1 MTHDTTQDPTPRIPY
16 GYCQCGCGQ
25 KTTIA
30 RQTFTKRGI
39 TRGEPHRYVHGH
51 GRRKQTSAE
60 RFWQR
65 VRQTDDG
72 SCWLWTGTLN
82 KTGYGTLGIGST
94 VDGTVRTM
102 LAHRLSYELNIG
114 PIPKG
119 MVVRHKCDVSQCV
132 NPSHLELGSQLENI
146 GDALS
151 RDHHSRP
158 PHPKGNAHHNR
169 KLTEDDVRT
178 IRQAVAEGQKQA
190 DLARHYSVQRS
201 VISQIVN
208 HKTWTHVP

>member
-1 MTHDTTQDPTPRIPY
+1 MMHSTTQNPTSPIPY
-16 GYCQCGCGQ
+16 GYCHCGCGQ

-30 RQTFTKRGI
+30 RQTFAEKGI
-39 TRGEPHRYVHGH
+39 IKGEPHRYIHGH
-51 GRRKQTSAE
+51 GRRKQTLTE

-65 VRQTDDG
+65 VQRADG
-72 SCWLWTGTLN
+72 DSCWLWTGHLN

-94 VDGTVRTM
+94 IDGTTRQV
-102 LAHRLSYELNIG
+102 LAHRLSYELNVG

-119 MVVRHKCDVSQCV
+119 TVVRHKCDVSQCV

-146 GDALS
+146 GDMFS
-151 RDHHSRP
+151 RNRHSRP
-158 PHPKGNAHHNR
+158 PHPEGNTHPNR
-169 KLTEDDVRT
+169 KLTEDDVRA
-178 IRQAVAEGQKQA
+178 IRQAVASGQRQA
-190 DLARHYSVQRS
+190 DLARKHNVQRS